1 MAYSNEVVRKARA
14 ELASR
19 KADHESQTL
28 DRLQR
33 AYAAVPRIR
42 EIDNLLRRSMAVAM
56 QTVFQTGGD
65 AQKAMAEVKQANLS
79 LQAERKTLIEANF
92 GPGYLDETPICPHC
106 GGSGYIGTSMCRC
119 LKELCRREQEKEVA
133 LLADAGQRFEAF
145 RLDYY
150 SDRPDPKTGV
160 SPRAVM
166 TRSFE
171 ICRNYAKNFSPT
183 SGNLLFNG
191 GTGLGKTF
199 LSACIAR
206 EVAAKGCSVAYETA
220 SHLFSKLEKHRFHPD
235 EESAREMKRLNEADL
250 LIIDDLG
257 TELPG
262 NFVTASLYTL
272 VNDRLLAG
280 KPMVVSTNLTVGE
293 LSQRYSPQVSSRLQG
308 SFQLLPFVG
317 QDIRVMRQQ
326 RLLI

>member
-19 KADHESQTL
+19 KADHESRTL
-28 DRLQR
+28 ARLHD
-33 AYAAVPRIR
+33 AYAKVPRIR
-42 EIDNLLRRSMAVAM
+42 EIDMLLRKSMALAM
-56 QTVFQTGGD
+56 QAVFQTGSD
-65 AQKAMAEVKQANLS
+65 AKAAMEEVKQANLA
-79 LQAERKTLIEANF
+79 LQAEKKALIEANF
-92 GPGYLDETPICPHC
+92 GPGYLDETPICPKC
-106 GGSGYIGTSMCRC
+106 GGSGYIGSYMCQC
-119 LKELCRREQEKEVA
+119 LRELCRQQQEKEVA
-133 LLADAGQRFEAF
+133 LLANDGQHFGAF

-150 SDRPDPKTGV
+150 SDRPDPKTGI
-160 SPRAVM
+160 SPRAIM
-166 TRSFE
+166 ARGYD
-171 ICRNYAKNFSPT
+171 ICRDYAEHFSPV

-206 EVAAKGCSVAYETA
+206 EVAAKGYSVAYETA

-235 EESAREMKRLNEADL
+235 EETAEQVKRLNECDL

-262 NFVTASLYTL
+262 QFVTAALYTL

-280 KPMVVSTNLTVGE
+280 KPMVISTNLTIDE
-293 LSQRYSPQVSSRLQG
+293 LGQRYSPQIRSRLQG

-317 QDIRVMRQQ
+317 QDIRV
-326 RLLI
+326 LLNRR